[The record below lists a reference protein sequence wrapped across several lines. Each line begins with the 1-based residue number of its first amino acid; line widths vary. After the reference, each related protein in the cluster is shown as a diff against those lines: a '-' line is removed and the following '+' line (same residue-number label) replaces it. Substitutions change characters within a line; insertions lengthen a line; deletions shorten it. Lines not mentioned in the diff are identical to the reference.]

1 MLLHLCLCLVTVIR
15 VTSSQTACDVTKQE
29 NDDIQI
35 VIKNCGRNEQLMN
48 NGSICCQRNEQ
59 VLGQLATDVSRM
71 ETTINGS
78 SCGRSEQRLSQLATA
93 VSQIQTVNSQ
103 VVTSVS
109 RVQTTTSHLQQD
121 SNATTRALSQLVT
134 AVSQMQTTI
143 SQLQEDV
150 AELKS
155 SSGSGGQRS
164 VKGIDLWM
172 ENLISV

>member
-1 MLLHLCLCLVTVIR
+1 MALLLHLCLCLVTVIR

-35 VIKNCGRNEQLMN
+35 VVKNCGRNEQLMN

-93 VSQIQTVNSQ
+93 VSQM
-103 VVTSVS
+103 
-109 RVQTTTSHLQQD
+109 QTT
-121 SNATTRALSQLVT
+121 NSQLVT
-134 AVSQMQTTI
+134 ALSRMEMKI
-143 SQLQEDV
+143 SQLQNDV
-150 AELKS
+150 AELKTAA
-155 SSGSGGQRS
+155 
-164 VKGIDLWM
+164 GIP
-172 ENLISV
+172 E